1 MRLLLVLAL
10 VAGGCGDD
18 TTNGAGDL
26 GAGGDDLSADGRDL
40 SGLTGDLICSNTSF
54 NGFSGIPTSL
64 AVFACPCGCTVDGMN
79 SSVVNPMWGA
89 SHSPSSSF
97 APMAG
102 IGLGEHLHFDGS
114 STFEFGALYS
124 VGPTG
129 QFFLDGDFD
138 ILIDYDL
145 VSPPPGE
152 MHLLMSVR
160 DPGTVQGIQIFDIER
175 EQLADGSNAYVTML
189 GGVPS
194 NSVPTSATHGTLRM
208 TRKGF
213 TYTTYGDG
221 TMVST
226 LIAQKASRVALNVT
240 ATLNGCTT
248 SDSGATCTFEPRF
261 HDLRLASGTL
271 VNLPQ

>member
-1 MRLLLVLAL
+1 MRLLLLLAL

-18 TTNGAGDL
+18 TTNGTGDL
-26 GAGGDDLSADGRDL
+26 GAFGDDLSADGRDL
-40 SGLTGDLICSNTSF
+40 SALTGDLICSNTSF
-54 NGFSGIPTSL
+54 NGFTGVQTSL

-89 SHSPSSSF
+89 SHSPSSGF
-97 APMAG
+97 APIAG
-102 IGLGEHLHFDGS
+102 VGLGENLHFDGT
-114 STFEFGALYS
+114 STFELCALYS
-124 VGPTG
+124 VGPTS

-138 ILIDYDL
+138 LLIDYDL
-145 VSPPPGE
+145 GSSPPGE
-152 MHLLMSVR
+152 THLIVSVR

-194 NSVPTSATHGTLRM
+194 NSVATTATHGTLRM

-226 LIAQKASRVALNVT
+226 LIAQKANRVALNVT
-240 ATLNGCTT
+240 ATLNGCST
-248 SDSGATCTFEPRF
+248 SDGASTCAYQPRF

-271 VNLPQ
+271 VNLPN